1 MSDCWHVA
9 LPHSRLLREDDHQE
23 LGAREA
29 SGDQP
34 EWPLLQGRNWLWA
47 ELFCPATPPSA
58 RAQMATHHPS
68 QHGLG
73 GLDGRHDG
81 RYQAHIL

>member
-9 LPHSRLLREDDHQE
+9 LPHSRLLREDDHPE

-47 ELFCPATPPSA
+47 KLFCPATPPSA
-58 RAQMATHHPS
+58 RGSDGHPPF
-68 QHGLG
+68 LPAWI
-73 GLDGRHDG
+73 GRVG
-81 RYQAHIL
+81 WKA